1 MDTLI
6 EIFFSVLE
14 IFLPDE
20 LLDRLGSSKIFRYL
34 ILALVLVILVLLI
47 LWIF

>member
-1 MDTLI
+1 MDILI
-6 EIFFSVLE
+6 EIIFSVLE
-14 IFLPDE
+14 IFLPDD
-20 LLDRLGSSKIFRYL
+20 LLDRLVSSKIFRYL